1 MSLEELEVVE
11 EEEDADENSVEEF
24 SSLES
29 SFDDNK
35 GSGNLVT
42 LLEHRDEF
50 STSKLEST

>member
-42 LLEHRDEF
+42 LLEHRDEL